1 MTIIINCSFSHVVY
15 AHSFRIYNHHFENSE
30 GMGRVWFSVHSQT
43 TPLQIE
49 RHATPKN
56 IMKMAA
62 SRAGTLLRYFKT
74 LWNGELF
81 YELFMGTSQTILLLV
96 PNITN
101 NHANTCTNK
110 ARNCVYETLSTL

>member
-1 MTIIINCSFSHVVY
+1 
-15 AHSFRIYNHHFENSE
+15 
-30 GMGRVWFSVHSQT
+30 MGRVWFSVHTQT

-49 RHATPKN
+49 RRATPKN
-56 IMKMAA
+56 IVKMAA

-110 ARNCVYETLSTL
+110 ARNCVYETLSTF